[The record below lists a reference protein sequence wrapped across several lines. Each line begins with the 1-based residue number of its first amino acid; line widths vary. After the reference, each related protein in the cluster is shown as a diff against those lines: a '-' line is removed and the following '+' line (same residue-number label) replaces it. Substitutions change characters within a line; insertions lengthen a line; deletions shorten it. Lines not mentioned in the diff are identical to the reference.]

1 MSSKELIP
9 EPDNNN
15 NNNNNNVFSSVVVC
29 FVPRA
34 VAANTLENL
43 GLVGTLC
50 KYGDEEFQRIEKLRC
65 DLYFP
70 AGTFVALDQNGNIG
84 SIHTWSDIGQ
94 LDLAFNDYLN
104 FLMDVRRIYEGPGT
118 SDKKLEA
125 VEAMTTGMGRQGYAH
140 GYFIAKH
147 GGAGPLLDKCAQRKC

>member
-1 MSSKELIP
+1 MSSKEPVP
-9 EPDNNN
+9 EPDNASA
-15 NNNNNNVFSSVVVC
+15 FSSVTVC

-34 VAANTLENL
+34 FAANPLANL

-50 KYGDEEFQRIEKLRC
+50 KYGDKEFRRIEKLKC

-70 AGTFVALDQNGNIG
+70 AGTFVALDQNGNID
-84 SIHTWSDIGQ
+84 SIHTESDIGQ

-118 SDKKLEA
+118 YSKKLEA
-125 VEAMTTGMGRQGYAH
+125 VEAMTTGMGRQGHSH

-147 GGAGPLLDKCAQRKC
+147 GGAGPLLDKCVQRKR

>member
-1 MSSKELIP
+1 MSSKGPIS
-9 EPDNNN
+9 EPDNPSA
-15 NNNNNNVFSSVVVC
+15 FSSVTVC

-34 VAANTLENL
+34 FAANTLANL

-50 KYGDEEFQRIEKLRC
+50 KYGDKEFRRIEKLKC

-70 AGTFVALDQNGNIG
+70 AGTFVALDQNGNID
-84 SIHTWSDIGQ
+84 SIHTLSDIGQ

-118 SDKKLEA
+118 YNKKLEA
-125 VEAMTTGMGRQGYAH
+125 VEAMTTYIGRQGHSH

-147 GGAGPLLDKCAQRKC
+147 GGAGPLLDKCAQRKK

>member
-1 MSSKELIP
+1 MPSKDPIP
-9 EPDNNN
+9 EPDNDS
-15 NNNNNNVFSSVVVC
+15 VFSSVTVC

-34 VAANTLENL
+34 FAANTLANL

-50 KYGDEEFQRIEKLRC
+50 KYGDKEYRRIEKLKC

-70 AGTFVALDQNGNIG
+70 AGTFVSLDKNGNID
-84 SIHTWSDIGQ
+84 SIHTGSDIGR

-118 SDKKLEA
+118 YNKKLEA
-125 VEAMTTGMGRQGYAH
+125 IEAMTTGMGRQGHSH

-147 GGAGPLLDKCAQRKC
+147 GGAGLLLDKCVQRKR

>member
-1 MSSKELIP
+1 MPPKEPVP
-9 EPDNNN
+9 EPDNASA
-15 NNNNNNVFSSVVVC
+15 FSSVTVC

-34 VAANTLENL
+34 FAANTLANL

-50 KYGDEEFQRIEKLRC
+50 KYGDKEFRRIEKLKC

-70 AGTFVALDQNGNIG
+70 AGTFVALDQNGNID
-84 SIHTWSDIGQ
+84 SIHTGSDIGQ
-94 LDLAFNDYLN
+94 LDLAFNDYLK

-118 SDKKLEA
+118 YNKKLEA
-125 VEAMTTGMGRQGYAH
+125 VEAMTTGMGRQGHSH

-147 GGAGPLLDKCAQRKC
+147 GGAGPLLDKCAQRKR

>member
-1 MSSKELIP
+1 MSTKEPSP
-9 EPDNNN
+9 ESDNDCA
-15 NNNNNNVFSSVVVC
+15 FSSATVC

-34 VAANTLENL
+34 FAANTLANL

-50 KYGDEEFQRIEKLRC
+50 KYGDKEFRRITKLKC

-70 AGTFVALDQNGNIG
+70 AGTFVTLDQGGNID

-104 FLMDVRRIYEGPGT
+104 FLMDVRRIYEGQGAYN
-118 SDKKLEA
+118 KKLEA
-125 VEAMTTGMGRQGYAH
+125 IEAMTTSKGRPGTSY
-140 GYFIAKH
+140 GYFISKH
-147 GGAGPLLDKCAQRKC
+147 GGAEPLLKKCVRRKK

>member
-1 MSSKELIP
+1 MSPKEPIP
-9 EPDNNN
+9 EPDNNSA
-15 NNNNNNVFSSVVVC
+15 FSSVTVC

-34 VAANTLENL
+34 FAANTLANL

-50 KYGDEEFQRIEKLRC
+50 KYGDKEFRRIEKLKC

-70 AGTFVALDQNGNIG
+70 AGTFVVLDQNGNID
-84 SIHTWSDIGQ
+84 SIHTGSDIGQ

-118 SDKKLEA
+118 YNKKLEA
-125 VEAMTTGMGRQGYAH
+125 VEAMTTCMGRQGHSH

-147 GGAGPLLDKCAQRKC
+147 GGAGPLLDKCAQRKK

>member
-1 MSSKELIP
+1 MPPKEPAP
-9 EPDNNN
+9 EPDNPSA
-15 NNNNNNVFSSVVVC
+15 FSSVTVC

-34 VAANTLENL
+34 FAANTLANL

-50 KYGDEEFQRIEKLRC
+50 KYGDKEFRRIEKLKC

-70 AGTFVALDQNGNIG
+70 AGTFIALDQNGNID

-104 FLMDVRRIYEGPGT
+104 FLMDVRRIYEGSG
-118 SDKKLEA
+118 SYSEKLEA
-125 VEAMTTGMGRQGYAH
+125 IKGLAPGIGRQGH
-140 GYFIAKH
+140 SHDYFIAKH
-147 GGAGPLLDKCAQRKC
+147 GGAGSLLGKCVQRKK

>member
-1 MSSKELIP
+1 MSSKGPIS
-9 EPDNNN
+9 EPDNSSA
-15 NNNNNNVFSSVVVC
+15 FSSVTVC

-34 VAANTLENL
+34 YAANTLANL

-50 KYGDEEFQRIEKLRC
+50 KYGDKEFRRIEKLKC

-70 AGTFVALDQNGNIG
+70 AGTFVALDQNGNID
-84 SIHTWSDIGQ
+84 SIHTLSDIGQ

-118 SDKKLEA
+118 YNKKLEA
-125 VEAMTTGMGRQGYAH
+125 VEAMTTGIGRQGHSH
-140 GYFIAKH
+140 GYFIARH
-147 GGAGPLLDKCAQRKC
+147 GGAGPLLDKCVQRKK

>member
-1 MSSKELIP
+1 MLPNESAAESE
-9 EPDNNN
+9 NNSA
-15 NNNNNNVFSSVVVC
+15 FSSVTVC

-34 VAANTLENL
+34 SAANTLANL

-50 KYGDEEFQRIEKLRC
+50 KYGDNEFWRITKLKC

-70 AGTFVALDQNGNIG
+70 AGKFVTLDQDGNID

-118 SDKKLEA
+118 HDKKIEA
-125 VEAMTTGMGRQGYAH
+125 VDSMTTSKGRQGTSY

-147 GGAGPLLDKCAQRKC
+147 GGAEPLLKKCVRRKK

>member
-1 MSSKELIP
+1 MSSKEPVP
-9 EPDNNN
+9 EPDNASA
-15 NNNNNNVFSSVVVC
+15 FSSVTVC

-34 VAANTLENL
+34 FAANPLANL

-50 KYGDEEFQRIEKLRC
+50 KYGDKEFRRIEKLKC

-70 AGTFVALDQNGNIG
+70 AGTFVALDQNGNID
-84 SIHTWSDIGQ
+84 SIHTGSDIGQ

-118 SDKKLEA
+118 YNNKLEA
-125 VEAMTTGMGRQGYAH
+125 VEAMTTAMGRQGHSH

-147 GGAGPLLDKCAQRKC
+147 GGAGPLLDKCVQRKR